1 MNSVTIR
8 MITPPIVA
16 PTSGIRPKKDISTAS
31 GTANGTPRIVSMMN
45 VRMPLIDVIVSAPAT

>member
-1 MNSVTIR
+1 

-31 GTANGTPRIVSMMN
+31 GTANGTPRIVRMQN
-45 VRMPLIDVIVSAPAT
+45 VRTPLIVVIVSAPVT

>member
-1 MNSVTIR
+1 MKSVTTR

-31 GTANGTPRIVSMMN
+31 GTANGTPRIVRMQN
-45 VRMPLIDVIVSAPAT
+45 VRMPLIVVIVRAPVT